1 MQQGGDL
8 HQAAAL
14 LASAGDAFALEV
26 NRIVVSLSPVV
37 DTVLEQLLRA
47 WSFLA
52 VPLLTGAVTLCMAMS
67 VMVLAE
73 KVFLGTVSAAANL
86 FRSRRRRR
94 PGKGRSARRGVDPA
108 VLLDEEAGGGGGSA
122 AFPMVL
128 VQIPMY
134 NEREVYQLSIGAA
147 CRLTWP
153 ADRLIVQ
160 VLDDSTDA
168 AIKELV
174 RAECEKWASCGVD
187 VRYEARNDRAGHKA
201 GNLTEGMRHD
211 YARQCEFVAIF
222 DADFQP
228 APEFLADTVPLLLR
242 DPSLALVQTRW
253 EFVNADECLLTRM
266 QEMSMDYHFKVEQQ
280 AGSSLCSFFGYNGSA
295 GVWRRQA
302 IEESGGWDDR
312 TTAED
317 MDLALRAALLGWEF
331 VYVGAVKVKSEL
343 PSSLKAYR
351 SQQHRWS
358 CGPALLFKKMFW
370 EILAAKEVSIWKKFY
385 IVYDFFIARRI
396 VSTFFTFFFF
406 TVLLP
411 AKLLFPQVEIPAWEM
426 IYIPMV
432 TTLLN
437 SVGIPQRSLHLVVPW
452 ITFENAMALHRF
464 KAILIGLFEA
474 GRANEWIVTHKS
486 GNVGRKVKSITPGD
500 YLKQRFHG
508 LELLMGALLLVSGCY
523 DFLYGH
529 GYFYLFALP
538 QSIMYFMIGFE
549 LLGVSVC
556 S

>member
-1 MQQGGDL
+1 MQQGGVH

-14 LASAGDAFALEV
+14 LAAAGDTFALAV
-26 NRIVVSLSPVV
+26 DWIAVSFSPAVAA
-37 DTVLEQLLRA
+37 VLEQLLRA
-47 WSFLA
+47 WSALA
-52 VPLLTGAVTLCMAMS
+52 VPLLRGAVTLCMAMS

-73 KVFLGTVSAAANL
+73 KVFLGMVNAAANVL
-86 FRSRRRRR
+86 RR
-94 PGKGRSARRGVDPA
+94 KETGRSVDPA
-108 VLLDEEAGGGGGSA
+108 VVRDEEAGGGSAA

-134 NEREVYQLSIGAA
+134 NEREKNKVYQLSIGAA
-147 CRLTWP
+147 CRLMWP

-174 RAECEKWASCGVD
+174 RAECDRWARSGVD
-187 VRYEARNDRAGHKA
+187 VRYEARGYRAGHKA
-201 GNLTEGMRHD
+201 
-211 YARQCEFVAIF
+211 
-222 DADFQP
+222 
-228 APEFLADTVPLLLR
+228 ADTVPLLLEN
-242 DPSLALVQTRW
+242 PGLALVQARW

-295 GVWRRQA
+295 GVWRRQV

-331 VYVGAVKVKSEL
+331 VYIGTIKVKSEL

-370 EILAAKEVSIWKKFY
+370 EILAAKEISIWKKFY
-385 IVYDFFIARRI
+385 IVYNFFIARRI
-396 VSTFFTFFFF
+396 VSTFFT
-406 TVLLP
+406 
-411 AKLLFPQVEIPAWEM
+411 
-426 IYIPMV
+426 
-432 TTLLN
+432 TLLN
-437 SVGIPQRSLHLVVPW
+437 SVGTPRRSLILLIPW
-452 ITFENAMALHRF
+452 IAFENAMALHRF
-464 KAILIGLFEA
+464 KVILIGLLEA

-486 GNVGRKVKSITPGD
+486 GNIGQRLKSVTHTD
-500 YLKQRFHG
+500 SLKHRFHG
-508 LELLMGALLLVSGCY
+508 LELMMGAFLLVSGCY
-523 DFLYGH
+523 AYLYGH
-529 GYFYLFALP
+529 GYFYMFALP
-538 QSIMYFMIGFE
+538 QSIMYFAIGFE
-549 LLGVSVC
+549 FLGVSVC

>member
-1 MQQGGDL
+1 MQQGGGG
-8 HQAAAL
+8 HRQAAAL

-26 NRIVVSLSPVV
+26 NRLVVSFSPVV
-37 DTVLEQLLRA
+37 DSVLDQLLRA

-52 VPLLTGAVTLCMAMS
+52 VPLLRGAVTLCMVMS

-73 KVFLGTVSAAANL
+73 KVFLGTVSGVANV
-86 FRSRRRRR
+86 FGRRRRR
-94 PGKGRSARRGVDPA
+94 PGKGRSVRRGVDPA
-108 VLLDEEAGGGGGSA
+108 VLQDAEAGGGGSA

-174 RAECEKWASCGVD
+174 RAECERWASCGVD

-201 GNLTEGMRHD
+201 GNLTEGMRHG
-211 YARQCEFVAIF
+211 YARSCEFVAIF

-242 DPSLALVQTRW
+242 DPRLALVQTRW

-370 EILAAKEVSIWKKFY
+370 EILAAKEVSVWKKFY
-385 IVYDFFIARRI
+385 IIYDFFVARRI

-406 TVLLP
+406 SMLLP
-411 AKLLFPQVEIPAWEM
+411 AKLLFPRVGIPTWEM
-426 IYIPMV
+426 IYIPTA

-437 SVGIPQRSLHLVVPW
+437 SVGIPQRSLHLVIPW
-452 ITFENAMALHRF
+452 MTFENAMALHRF

-486 GNVGRKVKSITPGD
+486 GSVGQKVKSVTPGD
-500 YLKQRFHG
+500 YLKQRFHV
-508 LELLMGALLLVSGCY
+508 LELLMGVFLLVSGCY
-523 DFLYGH
+523 NFLYGQ

-538 QSIMYFMIGFE
+538 QSFMYFMIGFE